1 MNFSEKNGKILLIF
15 EGDNIKEF
23 INSKKVCEVNYTEYT
38 KSFAGL
44 GTS

>member
-1 MNFSEKNGKILLIF
+1 VNFSEKNVKILLIF

-23 INSKKVCEVNYTEYT
+23 INSKKVCELNYTDYI